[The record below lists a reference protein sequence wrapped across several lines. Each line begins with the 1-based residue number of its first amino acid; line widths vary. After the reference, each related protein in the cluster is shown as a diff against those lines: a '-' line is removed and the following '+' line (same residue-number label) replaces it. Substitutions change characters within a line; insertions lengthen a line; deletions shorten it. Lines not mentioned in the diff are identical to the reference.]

1 MSEEKESEF
10 RQDAKRMV
18 DSMFEGGLFSKQLT
32 RSQMNKL
39 ENWLNVSMTMRYNSA
54 KRLEELLNDI
64 NKKEE

>member
-1 MSEEKESEF
+1 
-10 RQDAKRMV
+10 
-18 DSMFEGGLFSKQLT
+18 MFEGGLFSKQLT